1 MDENDEDN
9 DYDKN
14 NFHNNDSYSYS
25 FLFLSSHSKIELNK
39 VNRVE
44 WHLTVVCFPPIAL
57 LGNSNCVSFEG
68 NMESKVLMLLVL
80 Y

>member
-1 MDENDEDN
+1 MM
-9 DYDKN
+9 KITITTRIT
-14 NFHNNDSYSYS
+14 FTITIVIVIVII

-68 NMESKVLMLLVL
+68 NMESKVLI
-80 Y
+80 